1 VPSILKRPAAFL
13 DRDGVL
19 NEDTGYVH
27 RSDQVRWVEG
37 SREAVRWL
45 NDAGYFVF
53 ICTNQAGI
61 ARGYY
66 SEDHVNDLH
75 DWMNVEL
82 RKVGAHIDDVEFCPY
97 HPEGVVER
105 YRKVSDLRKPGPG
118 MLKKL
123 LSQWPVD
130 VAGSFMIGDRESD
143 VEAAAAAGIP
153 GHLFPGGNLLEFV
166 RKISPP
172 RRRTADCG

>member
-1 VPSILKRPAAFL
+1 MAADGKKPAAFL

-27 RSDQVRWVEG
+27 RIDQVRWVEG

-75 DWMNVEL
+75 DWMNLEL
-82 RKVGAHIDDVEFCPY
+82 RKLGAHIDDVEFCPY

-105 YRKVSDLRKPGPG
+105 YRKVSELRKPGPG

-130 VAGSFMIGDRESD
+130 VVGSFMIGDRDSD
-143 VEAAAAAGIP
+143 VDAAAAAGIP

-166 RKISPP
+166 RKVSPP
-172 RRRTADCG
+172 RRRTAGCG